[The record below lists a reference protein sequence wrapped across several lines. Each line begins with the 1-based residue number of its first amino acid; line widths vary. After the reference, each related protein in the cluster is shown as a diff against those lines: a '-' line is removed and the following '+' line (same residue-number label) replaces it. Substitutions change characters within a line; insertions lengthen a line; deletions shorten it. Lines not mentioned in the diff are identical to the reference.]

1 MEDHVDILRS
11 IRERTEA
18 LLERLD
24 QAESNLAERDRELA
38 ETRSRLAEAE
48 ERNAELLERLKMIKL
63 AENIELRDADERAA
77 LKKKINEYIRE
88 IDRCIAWLNS

>member
-11 IRERTEA
+11 IRERTEI

-38 ETRSRLAEAE
+38 ETRSRLDEAE